1 MKFKTK
7 GSLILISLLFILI
20 IGIGMASASEDI
32 NTGIDT
38 DYQSDSIDVSDVSL
52 NDEQIVSE
60 DSLPNYE
67 LVNKSKGKLYD
78 DEDPDG
84 GATNDDPFDDP
95 TIEEEDEE
103 YPPDMSMRIEISEPE
118 NGTKFVEGEK
128 ISIDLA
134 YFEDDEPAYKE
145 LYINVY
151 SEKKD
156 PETEDPIVDKYY
168 NCTINETT
176 TFIIPEYL
184 PPYNYLIDF
193 ADYEFNEDEGEYG
206 YVILSLTYVGHEEDD
221 YYPGFAIDTNYN
233 KIINA
238 NLTVNYNI
246 EELENLVEGDDIT
259 AYVSLVDEFNNQMT
273 EKVNLYLFKKG
284 EEGEYKE
291 ADVIDG
297 KNVNS
302 IIFENLEEGEY
313 SLEITGIN
321 SKIEYTNIVT
331 EPINFTVKSNYDPD
345 NYQIIL
351 NPEDEKKLVGDSYE
365 MGVKLL
371 NPSEES
377 EEGSIE
383 LYLNGNFVKA
393 LELSYDEDGYSHHIV
408 EGLQLGPNNATFL
421 YKVRDGVNV
430 SESVNLI
437 RYETESIIDLIISDI
452 IIGDDAKIKASLS
465 YLDGNVKKPINENFK
480 LYIKKYVEDED
491 EVEFVYDEEFTIK
504 GSGTITLSDLEE
516 GTYYISAVYKGKN
529 YKYLASEEEST
540 LEVFPKETRVDAV
553 TRTYSTEENVIV
565 GIELADLSGK
575 GIKGTV
581 NIVLDNKTSLQVNTT
596 DDIQHPVELDLGKL
610 GYGLHNIE
618 LNYTGDDSEG
628 WLPSYKNAEFLVIY
642 PSFMSIEDGD
652 VTSGSDLTVNIS
664 LTGPND
670 EGINGIITVR
680 IYDNTGKY
688 LINEDFNTTN
698 GVKSIELKNITKD
711 YIIYGRY
718 YGLETSK
725 IEIGPS
731 NHYLSSEA
739 YGFIR
744 IAEGKSEKTE
754 YDLELTK
761 VNDNTVIASLKDSD
775 SKPVANAELTVKVNG
790 VESKAKTDNNGMA
803 NISFSGNSSIKVSYT
818 DANNTTA
825 KASMEII
832 VINNVIEKIV
842 NQTIEVPVEIE
853 KIVYVNQTVEVPVEV
868 EKIVYVIP
876 NRTGTAFEYENMV
889 TTAVASADGRIGEYF
904 NVRLIDA
911 NGKPLAYKP
920 IKIGFNGVVYDRTT
934 DADGRAKLQINLG
947 YKGDYTFAIGF
958 LGDDNYTGAF
968 EVAKITVKLQKPQLS
983 TASKTYKA
991 SAKTKTLTAT
1001 FKSQYGNAVSGKK
1014 ISFTVNGK
1022 TYSGTTNSKG
1032 IASVNVS
1039 LSKKGTYSFTVKWA
1053 GNNQFAAVTKSGKL
1067 TIK

>member
-1 MKFKTK
+1 MNFKTK
-7 GSLILISLLFILI
+7 GSLILTSLLFILI

-32 NTGIDT
+32 NTDIDT

-52 NDEQIVSE
+52 NDEQIASE

-67 LVNKSKGKLYD
+67 IANKSKDKLYD
-78 DEDPDG
+78 EGEEEEG
-84 GATNDDPFDDP
+84 GITNDDDDENYRIDGIYADY
-95 TIEEEDEE
+95 TIT
-103 YPPDMSMRIEISEPE
+103 PSE
-118 NGTKFVEGEK
+118 NGTIFVEGER
-128 ISIDLA
+128 IQIIFNFTDQDYEPVSGDWFINFYGESTDVDI
-134 YFEDDEPAYKE
+134 YHPFEATGLTDY
-145 LYINVY
+145 VV
-151 SEKKD
+151 
-156 PETEDPIVDKYY
+156 PI
-168 NCTINETT
+168 
-176 TFIIPEYL
+176 YL
-184 PPYNYLIDF
+184 PPGDYVIFFYEGVVFDDF
-193 ADYEFNEDEGEYG
+193 GGIEDEGTQLD
-206 YVILSLTYVGHEEDD
+206 VTFEDAEGNQLD
-221 YYPGFAIDTNYN
+221 NPEFSIRTNYN
-233 KIINA
+233 KKVYA
-238 NLTVNYNI
+238 NLTIDYSVA
-246 EELENLVEGDDIT
+246 ELENLVEGDDIT
-259 AYVSLVDEFNNQMT
+259 AKISLMDEFNNKMT
-273 EKVNLYLFKKG
+273 EKVNLELYRNEENYDSKKVNVV
-284 EEGEYKE
+284 EGQ
-291 ADVIDG
+291 
-297 KNVNS
+297 NNN
-302 IIFENLEEGEY
+302 IIFENLQEGNY
-313 SLEITGIN
+313 SLEVASID
-321 SKIEYTNIVT
+321 SVPKYTNIITKPV
-331 EPINFTVKSNYDPD
+331 NFTVKSNYDPD

-371 NPSEES
+371 NPSEEE
-377 EEGSIE
+377 EEGSID
-383 LYLNGNFVKA
+383 LYLNGNFIKT

-465 YLDGNVKKPINENFK
+465 YLDGIVKKPINENFK

-504 GSGTITLSDLEE
+504 GSETITLSDLEE
-516 GTYYISAVYKGKN
+516 GTYYISAVYNGKN
-529 YKYLASEEEST
+529 YKYLATEEEST

-581 NIVLDNKTSLQVNTT
+581 NVVLDNKTSYQVNTT

-628 WLPSYKNAEFLVIY
+628 WLPSYNNAEFLVIY

-664 LTGPND
+664 LTGPDD

-688 LINEDFNTTN
+688 LINGDFNTTN

-718 YGLETSK
+718 YGLDTSK

-832 VINNVIEKIV
+832 VINNVTEKIV
-842 NQTIEVPVEIE
+842 NQTVEVPVEIE

-911 NGKPLAYKP
+911 KGKPLAYKP

-1001 FKSQYGNAVSGKK
+1001 FKSEHGNAVSGKK

-1053 GNNQFAAVTKSGKL
+1053 GNDQFASVTKSGKL